1 MNSSLNNFNTTVER
15 IKTNLPSNI
24 SRTDVNNM
32 VRNMKPQILQKIFN
46 KLKNSPSNNRV
57 RIMNTMKNRGFMNNS
72 DIVVIKKKLLGL
84 NFVRNSKKPSPT
96 TTTTR
101 KLMNSNNARKSPYI

>member
-1 MNSSLNNFNTTVER
+1 
-15 IKTNLPSNI
+15 
-24 SRTDVNNM
+24 
-32 VRNMKPQILQKIFN
+32 MKPQILQKIFN